1 MDSLIFKSFFLE
13 IFLSFCILLHLI
25 SNSVVVNNLKNNF
38 PLLLKENFSQVSF
51 ILWSSLFLINNN
63 KIEGF
68 FYNFLFLSDIST
80 NVVKF
85 SLLFLLLLSFFG
97 IFRGYLLQNLN
108 FFEYFSIF
116 LISVF
121 SSTLMINVADMLT
134 FYLLIELQAL
144 VFYVLASFKR
154 DSSFSVE
161 AGLKYFIIGSF
172 ISGIFLFGCSLIYF
186 SIGTL
191 NFNNISVLL
200 YTQFPLEF
208 IVEYQ
213 LLLLG
218 VLLVTFVFLFKVLA
232 APFHFW
238 SPDVYEGAPL
248 STTIIFSILPKLSIF
263 YIFVKWM
270 SIVIIFEEI
279 RLILLFSGFLSIL
292 LGSFWAFKQKRL
304 KRLIIYSS
312 LAQLGFLISVLSSYS
327 VNAYASLYFF
337 LFVYLITSI
346 LIWNYYSLL
355 ATFQKEINNFFENS
369 FKPLYVTVFT
379 SFFKV
384 NTTWA
389 FSFLIIFFSLAGI
402 PPFVGFLS
410 KFFVLVSLLEFGNF
424 FSSFS
429 LLMISSISVFYYL
442 RIVKIVYFE
451 NIPNFKIEL
460 SQIIFSDYYYFSNCF
475 LLAILLYLLLFF
487 SFFPSF
493 LLLIS
498 KLIVL
503 GSYFF

>member
-1 MDSLIFKSFFLE
+1 
-13 IFLSFCILLHLI
+13 
-25 SNSVVVNNLKNNF
+25 
-38 PLLLKENFSQVSF
+38 
-51 ILWSSLFLINNN
+51 
-63 KIEGF
+63 
-68 FYNFLFLSDIST
+68 
-80 NVVKF
+80 
-85 SLLFLLLLSFFG
+85 
-97 IFRGYLLQNLN
+97 
-108 FFEYFSIF
+108 
-116 LISVF
+116 
-121 SSTLMINVADMLT
+121 MINVADMLT